1 MEKENKRLK
10 ITIHGQVQGINFR
23 SEAVEMGQSLDLH
36 GYAKNLEDGSVV
48 VVAEGSEEHLS
59 ELEDWC
65 HRGPA
70 GAEIT
75 EVESIHEPTTGAFSS
90 FQIQ

>member
-23 SEAVEMGQSLDLH
+23 SEATEMAQSLGLH
-36 GYAKNLEDGSVV
+36 GYAQNLEDGSVM
-48 VVAEGSEEHLS
+48 VVAEGSEEHLD
-59 ELEDWC
+59 ELERWC
-65 HRGPA
+65 HKGPA
-70 GAEIT
+70 GAVIES
-75 EVESIHEPTTGAFSS
+75 VESIHEPPSGTFSS